1 MAIQFAALIET
12 IMEIT
17 GTIVQILPE
26 VGGTSKTGNAW
37 RKQDYVLE
45 TKDQY
50 PKKICFNAWGD
61 KIDQFALQPGDD
73 VTVSF
78 DIESKEYNG
87 RWFTEV
93 KAWTV
98 RKGSSNPVS
107 AALESEPPVYAGLP
121 LPPQPE
127 DDLPF

>member
-1 MAIQFAALIET
+1 
-12 IMEIT
+12 MELT
-17 GTIVQILPE
+17 GNIVQILPE

-37 RKQDYVLE
+37 RKQDYILE

-50 PKKICFNAWGD
+50 PKKVCFNAWGE
-61 KIDQFALQPGDD
+61 KIDQFALKVGEE

-78 DIESKEYNG
+78 DIESREYNG

-98 RKGSSNPVS
+98 RKGAASPVS
-107 AALESEPPVYAGLP
+107 SGVESEPPVYTGLP
-121 LPPQPE
+121 PSPLPE

>member
-1 MAIQFAALIET
+1 
-12 IMEIT
+12 MEIT

-26 VGGTSKTGNAW
+26 VGGTGKTGNPW
-37 RKQDYVLE
+37 RKQDYILE

-61 KIDQFALQPGDD
+61 KIDQFALQAGDEA
-73 VTVSF
+73 TVSF

-93 KAWTV
+93 KAWGV
-98 RKGSSNPVS
+98 RKGAPIPQGENSSI
-107 AALESEPPVYAGLP
+107 PPVYTSP
-121 LPPQPE
+121 PNLPPTDA

>member
-1 MAIQFAALIET
+1 MD
-12 IMEIT
+12 IT

-26 VGGTSKTGNAW
+26 VGGTGKTGNPW
-37 RKQDYVLE
+37 RKQEYILE

-61 KIDQFALQPGDD
+61 KIDQFALQAGDET
-73 VTVSF
+73 TVSF
-78 DIESKEYNG
+78 DIESREYNG

-93 KAWTV
+93 KAWSV
-98 RKGSSNPVS
+98 RKGGASVQDNQTSN
-107 AALESEPPVYAGLP
+107 PPVYSSPPP
-121 LPPQPE
+121 LPPTDA

>member
-1 MAIQFAALIET
+1 
-12 IMEIT
+12 MELT
-17 GTIVQILPE
+17 GNIVQILPE

-37 RKQDYVLE
+37 RKQEYILE

-50 PKKICFNAWGD
+50 PKKICFNAWGE
-61 KIDQFALQPGDD
+61 KIDQFALKAGEE

-78 DIESKEYNG
+78 DIESREYNG

-98 RKGSSNPVS
+98 RKGAASPVS
-107 AALESEPPVYAGLP
+107 VGVESEPPVNVGLP
-121 LPPQPE
+121 PSPLPE